1 MFSPSM
7 IPSGSDLLTVGLLVG
22 LEAMLSADN
31 ALVMAV
37 IVLGLPRHLQ
47 KKALRQGLAGAFTSR
62 IAATLLAVKLIRVLF
77 VKLFGGVYLLY
88 LAYLRF
94 FGRGDAANRRA
105 AQKARPMFGLSA
117 YWATVVRVEA
127 INLMFSIDSILVAVA
142 VSRVTWVVITGGI
155 LGLVAM
161 RVIAAQLLK
170 LVERYP
176 PLVDGAFIIIA
187 WIGIQLSIEY
197 LDSAGYIDLEIPRAL
212 SLGLIVAIF
221 AAAYIYARI
230 KGPVE
235 HALDP
240 MEEKATELLADDQQ
254 T

>member
-1 MFSPSM
+1 ML
-7 IPSGSDLLTVGLLVG
+7 PSGSDILTVGLLVA

-37 IVLGLPRHLQ
+37 IVLGLPRNQ
-47 KKALRQGLAGAFTSR
+47 QRKALRQGLAGAFTSR
-62 IAATLLAVKLIRVLF
+62 IIATLLAVRLIRVLW

-88 LAYLRF
+88 LAYAHF
-94 FGRGDAANRRA
+94 FGRGHASDRRGA
-105 AQKARPMFGLSA
+105 RKAKPMFGLSA

-142 VSRVTWVVITGGI
+142 VSRVPWVVVTGGI

-161 RVIAAQLLK
+161 RAIAAQLLK

-176 PLVDGAFIIIA
+176 PLVDGAFVIIA
-187 WIGIQLSIEY
+187 WVGIQLSLEY
-197 LDSAGYIDLEIPRAL
+197 LNTLGWVALEIPRSV
-212 SLGLIVAIF
+212 SLALIVAIF
-221 AAAYIYARI
+221 AASYIYARA
-230 KGPVE
+230 KGPVA

-240 MEEKATELLADDQQ
+240 TEEQATELLTDDRPA
-254 T
+254 